1 MDTDIREN
9 TYGFE
14 AVKTALRQTKDG
26 ISITLVIHPNDVPQE
41 LISDH
46 IGSRYMCG
54 MARLDDDN
62 QVVELDSVRKG
73 KIMVNQAGMLCRD
86 HDFQAWLVELGE
98 CLEPDEAEAA
108 ETIRFLCGIESRSEL
123 KHNEK
128 AQEAW
133 KKLLADFEARNNG

>member
-1 MDTDIREN
+1 MKLTTAKIKQLIREELQKIN
-9 TYGFE
+9 EY
-14 AVKTALRQTKDG
+14 
-26 ISITLVIHPNDVPQE
+26 ITNK
-41 LISDH
+41 
-46 IGSRYMCG
+46 Y
-54 MARLDDDN
+54 
-62 QVVELDSVRKG
+62 VRKG